1 MTLRHLKIFVTV
13 CIENSITRAAEKLS
27 IAQPSVSLAI
37 AELEKHYEVK
47 LFERIKQR
55 LVITE
60 VGKALHEQACL
71 VLNSFALFE
80 EMAMQ
85 TKAYNI
91 VKIGSS
97 LTIGQY
103 MIPKIVKYINS
114 KYPDIKINIKIN
126 QAKAIE
132 KLVLQGELDFGL
144 VEGEPTS
151 SELIIKQFSKDKLVA
166 VAGIEYQVENDLLNI
181 ENIKQHNFILREKG
195 SAARDY
201 FDRYLDKNKLSIEPY
216 IESIN
221 TQVIISCLISNLGIS
236 ILPFSLV
243 REFVRR
249 KQLKILEFP
258 DATFERTYNII
269 VNKNK
274 TLTKAQLDVFNLC
287 LNYEQLMP

>member
-1 MTLRHLKIFVTV
+1 MTLRHLRIFVTV
-13 CIENSITRAAEKLS
+13 CNENSITKAAEKLS

-114 KYPDIKINIKIN
+114 KYPDIKINGR
-126 QAKAIE
+126 
-132 KLVLQGELDFGL
+132 L
-144 VEGEPTS
+144 
-151 SELIIKQFSKDKLVA
+151 
-166 VAGIEYQVENDLLNI
+166 
-181 ENIKQHNFILREKG
+181 
-195 SAARDY
+195 
-201 FDRYLDKNKLSIEPY
+201 
-216 IESIN
+216 
-221 TQVIISCLISNLGIS
+221 
-236 ILPFSLV
+236 
-243 REFVRR
+243 
-249 KQLKILEFP
+249 
-258 DATFERTYNII
+258 
-269 VNKNK
+269 
-274 TLTKAQLDVFNLC
+274 
-287 LNYEQLMP
+287 